1 MYTKFRKNAYGFSLF
16 TKFRNCNF
24 SIKMLFSMY
33 FSGWHGLCISTKQE
47 HNEQNRVAWGDAR
60 KLKGLIMRTGK
71 IENGL
76 AILGVLIVLFA
87 VTSAANT
94 ALADDSNNF
103 EGNLKIES
111 LTTR

>member
-1 MYTKFRKNAYGFSLF
+1 
-16 TKFRNCNF
+16 
-24 SIKMLFSMY
+24 
-33 FSGWHGLCISTKQE
+33 
-47 HNEQNRVAWGDAR
+47 
-60 KLKGLIMRTGK
+60 MRTGK
-71 IENGL
+71 FENGL